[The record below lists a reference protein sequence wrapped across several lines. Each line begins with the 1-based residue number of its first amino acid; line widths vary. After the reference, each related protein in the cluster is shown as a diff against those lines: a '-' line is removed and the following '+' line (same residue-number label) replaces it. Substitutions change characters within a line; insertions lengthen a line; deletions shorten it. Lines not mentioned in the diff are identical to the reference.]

1 MELRVMELVLEAEQA
16 ANAALHRHDPPAY
29 AEVQQDTRRGRWQA
43 FVSGVGALVA
53 AILSVGGR

>member
-29 AEVQQDTRRGRWQA
+29 VPVERGPVGGRWAA
-43 FVSGVGALVA
+43 FASGVSALVA
-53 AILSVGGR
+53 MIVSVGGR

>member
-1 MELRVMELVLEAEQA
+1 MELRVIELVLEAEQA

-43 FVSGVGALVA
+43 IVSGVSAVVA
-53 AILSVGGR
+53 MIVSIGGR